1 MLIYKVQQLSIGLS
15 TDFYMSFDSIIYS
28 GKKSDHVF
36 AIRNLDGK
44 LETANEQLFLKVME
58 DRGFV
63 ELREHPDPDDFSKY
77 YTFLITRGYAD

>member
-1 MLIYKVQQLSIGLS
+1 MLIYKVQQLCIGLS
-15 TDFYMSFDSIIYS
+15 AEFYMSFDSIIYS
-28 GKKSDHVF
+28 GNMLGHVF
-36 AIRNLDGK
+36 AIRNLDGN

-63 ELREHPDPDDFSKY
+63 ELREHPDTDDFSKY

>member
-1 MLIYKVQQLSIGLS
+1 MLIYKVQQITSGVSVDIHLN
-15 TDFYMSFDSIIYS
+15 FDSIVANGNKFGHI
-28 GKKSDHVF
+28 F

-44 LETANEQLFLKVME
+44 LTTANEPLFLEVMG

-63 ELREHPDPDDFSKY
+63 ELREHPEPDDFSKY